1 VEYRVTEPTG
11 LDAALAQGT
20 RNAGRIAGLD
30 AAVAGLA
37 AKLADLGTAVQAVQ
51 GTITD
56 QAEVLRS
63 VDGLK
68 ETVDELA
75 HRFNALFP
83 DGEDAEGAFYSPIP
97 TPRFWQLSGEDRQQA
112 IGRLR
117 SWVRDVYRPTFGHL
131 AAKLPACWEQHTF
144 CLTVLDVASELHAV
158 LYLQATRNQGLLAG
172 QAELLTR
179 LMPALAA
186 LLVAEGA
193 RCPHAQSGNGYAANG
208 ARRAGHQATALPAL
222 APGAE
227 GRG

>member
-1 VEYRVTEPTG
+1 MSQPAG
-11 LDAALAQGT
+11 LDAVIRQGT
-20 RNAGRIAGLD
+20 QNTERIAGL
-30 AAVAGLA
+30 AAALDGLTRR
-37 AKLADLGTAVQAVQ
+37 LGELSTAVEAVQ

-68 ETVDELA
+68 DTVDELA

-83 DGEDAEGAFYSPIP
+83 DGDTEGAFYTPIP
-97 TPRFWQLSGEDRQQA
+97 TPRFWQLHGAARDQA
-112 IGRLR
+112 VGRLR
-117 SWVRDVYRPTFGHL
+117 SWVRGVYVPTFGHL

-186 LLVAEGA
+186 LMAAEAA
-193 RCPHAQSGNGYAANG
+193 RCPHAPSRDGYAPNG
-208 ARRAGHQATALPAL
+208 ARAGHQATALSGSTT
-222 APGAE
+222 GAE
-227 GRG
+227 TRR

>member
-1 VEYRVTEPTG
+1 MTEPAG
-11 LDAALAQGT
+11 QDAALAQGA
-20 RNAGRIAGLD
+20 RNAERIAGLD
-30 AAVAGLA
+30 AAVASVA
-37 AKLADLGTAVQAVQ
+37 AKVGELGTAVQAAQ

-75 HRFNALFP
+75 GRFSALFP
-83 DGEDAEGAFYSPIP
+83 DGDTGGAFYSPIP
-97 TPRFWQLSGEDRQQA
+97 TPRFWQLAGEDRQQA

-117 SWVRDVYRPTFGHL
+117 SWVRDVYLPVFGHL
-131 AAKLPACWEQHTF
+131 AARLPGCWEQHTF
-144 CLTVLDVASELHAV
+144 CLTILDVASELHAV

-186 LLVAEGA
+186 LMAAEGA
-193 RCPHAQSGNGYAANG
+193 RCPHTQARRGYAANG
-208 ARRAGHQATALPAL
+208 AAHPAGHAAALPVVADG
-222 APGAE
+222 PE

>member
-1 VEYRVTEPTG
+1 VEHLVTGPAGPDAALKQGTRNAERIAA
-11 LDAALAQGT
+11 LDAALAS
-20 RNAGRIAGLD
+20 
-30 AAVAGLA
+30 LA
-37 AKLADLGTAVQAVQ
+37 AKLAEQGTAVDAIQ

-56 QAEVLRS
+56 QDDVLRT

-68 ETVDELA
+68 DTVDELL
-75 HRFNALFP
+75 HRVGALFP
-83 DGEDAEGAFYSPIP
+83 GGDTGGPFYAPIP
-97 TPRFWQLSGEDRQQA
+97 APRFWQLAGPGREQA

-117 SWVRDVYRPTFGHL
+117 SWVRDVYQPTFGHL
-131 AAKLPACWEQHTF
+131 AARLPACWEQHTF

-186 LLVAEGA
+186 LMAAEAA
-193 RCPHAQSGNGYAANG
+193 RCPHAQSQVRPGANG
-208 ARRAGHQATALPAL
+208 GRRPDDHGVALPAFT
-222 APGAE
+222 PGPD

>member
-1 VEYRVTEPTG
+1 
-11 LDAALAQGT
+11 
-20 RNAGRIAGLD
+20 
-30 AAVAGLA
+30 VADLA